1 MLRNLLRWM
10 LQPIVEDLV
19 DKRFKEKMYERYYE
33 SKQNDLQERIK
44 RLRSTYF
51 PPPTQRVQTETKR
64 EEEPSGVLEVP
75 GPEEPRVRKK
85 NVKRKVDNS
94 NWYEDTMAEVEKA
107 RKKRE
112 EMDALKKKLTAKNNW
127 KK

>member
-1 MLRNLLRWM
+1 MLRRLLIGM
-10 LQPIVEDLV
+10 LRPYIEELV

-33 SKQNDLQERIK
+33 SRQQDLQQRIK
-44 RLRSTYF
+44 RLRESF
-51 PPPTQRVQTETKR
+51 SPPTQRVQTETKR
-64 EEEPSGVLEVP
+64 EEEPSSVLEVSE
-75 GPEEPRVRKK
+75 PEKRNLRKK
-85 NVKRKVDNS
+85 NNKKVDNS
-94 NWYEDTMAEVEKA
+94 NWYEDTMKEVEKA

>member
-85 NVKRKVDNS
+85 NNKKVDNS

>member
-1 MLRNLLRWM
+1 MLRRLLISM
-10 LQPIVEDLV
+10 LRPYVEELV

-33 SKQNDLQERIK
+33 SKQQNLQERIK
-44 RLRSTYF
+44 RLRENF
-51 PPPTQRVQTETKR
+51 PSPAQRVQTETKR
-64 EEEPSGVLEVP
+64 EEEPSSVLEVP

-85 NVKRKVDNS
+85 NNKKVDNS

>member
-1 MLRNLLRWM
+1 MLRRWVAHLLKPYIEEM
-10 LQPIVEDLV
+10 V
-19 DKRFKEKMYERYYE
+19 DQRFKEKMYERYYE
-33 SKQNDLQERIK
+33 SKQNDLQERIQ
-44 RLRSTYF
+44 RLRNTYF
-51 PPPTQRVQTETKR
+51 PPSTQRVQTEAKR

>member
-1 MLRNLLRWM
+1 MLRRWLALL
-10 LQPIVEDLV
+10 LKPYIEELV
-19 DKRFKEKMYERYYE
+19 DQRFKEKMYERYYE
-33 SKQNDLQERIK
+33 SKQNDLQERIQ
-44 RLRSTYF
+44 RLRRNLSS
-51 PPPTQRVQTETKR
+51 PTQRIQTETKR

-85 NVKRKVDNS
+85 NVKRKIDNS
-94 NWYEDTMAEVEKA
+94 NWYEDTMKEVEKA
-107 RKKRE
+107 RAKRE

>member
-1 MLRNLLRWM
+1 MLRNIVRWM

-19 DKRFKEKMYERYYE
+19 DQRFKEKMYERYYE

-64 EEEPSGVLEVP
+64 EEEPSSVLEVP

-85 NVKRKVDNS
+85 DNKKVDNS
-94 NWYEDTMAEVEKA
+94 NWYEDTMKEVEKA

-127 KK
+127 KR

>member
-1 MLRNLLRWM
+1 MLRRLIAHLLK
-10 LQPIVEDLV
+10 PYIEEIVDH
-19 DKRFKEKMYERYYE
+19 RFKEKMYERYYE
-33 SKQNDLQERIK
+33 SKQQDLQARIQ
-44 RLRSTYF
+44 RLRNTYF
-51 PPPTQRVQTETKR
+51 PPSTQRVQTETKR

-75 GPEEPRVRKK
+75 EPEEPRVRKK
-85 NVKRKVDNS
+85 NNKKVDNS
-94 NWYEDTMAEVEKA
+94 DWFEDTMAESEKA

>member
-1 MLRNLLRWM
+1 MLRRLLIGM
-10 LQPIVEDLV
+10 LRPYIEELV
-19 DKRFKEKMYERYYE
+19 DKRFKERMYERYYE
-33 SKQNDLQERIK
+33 SRQQDLQQRIK
-44 RLRSTYF
+44 RLRESF
-51 PPPTQRVQTETKR
+51 SPPTQRVQTETKR
-64 EEEPSGVLEVP
+64 EEEPSSVLEVP

-85 NVKRKVDNS
+85 NNKKVDNS

>member
-1 MLRNLLRWM
+1 MLRRLLISM
-10 LQPIVEDLV
+10 LRPYVEELV

-33 SKQNDLQERIK
+33 SKQQNLQERIK
-44 RLRSTYF
+44 RLRENF
-51 PPPTQRVQTETKR
+51 PSPAQRVQTETKR
-64 EEEPSGVLEVP
+64 EEEPSSVLEVP

-85 NVKRKVDNS
+85 NNKKVDNS
-94 NWYEDTMAEVEKA
+94 NWYEDTMKEVEKA

>member
-44 RLRSTYF
+44 RLRNTYF

-64 EEEPSGVLEVP
+64 EEEPSSVLEVP

-85 NVKRKVDNS
+85 DNKKVDNS
-94 NWYEDTMAEVEKA
+94 NWYEDTMKEVEKA

>member
-1 MLRNLLRWM
+1 MLRRWLALL
-10 LQPIVEDLV
+10 LKPYIEELV
-19 DKRFKEKMYERYYE
+19 DQRFKEKMYERYYE
-33 SKQNDLQERIK
+33 SKQNDLQERIQ
-44 RLRSTYF
+44 RLRRNLSS
-51 PPPTQRVQTETKR
+51 PTQRIQTETKR

-75 GPEEPRVRKK
+75 RPEEPRVRKK
-85 NVKRKVDNS
+85 NVKRKIDNS

>member
-1 MLRNLLRWM
+1 MLRRWLALL
-10 LQPIVEDLV
+10 LKPYIDELV
-19 DKRFKEKMYERYYE
+19 DQRFKEKMYERYYE
-33 SKQNDLQERIK
+33 SKQNDLQERIQ
-44 RLRSTYF
+44 RLRRNLSS
-51 PPPTQRVQTETKR
+51 PTQRIQTETKR

-75 GPEEPRVRKK
+75 RPEEPRVRKK
-85 NVKRKVDNS
+85 NVKRKIDNS
-94 NWYEDTMAEVEKA
+94 NWYEDTMKEVEKA

>member
-1 MLRNLLRWM
+1 MLRNIVRWM

-64 EEEPSGVLEVP
+64 EEEPSSVLEVP

-85 NVKRKVDNS
+85 DNKKVDNS

>member
-1 MLRNLLRWM
+1 MLRNIVRWM

-64 EEEPSGVLEVP
+64 EEEPSSVLEVP

-85 NVKRKVDNS
+85 DNKKVDNS
-94 NWYEDTMAEVEKA
+94 NWYEDTMKEVEKA

-127 KK
+127 KR

>member
-1 MLRNLLRWM
+1 MLRNIVRWM

-44 RLRSTYF
+44 RLRSAHF

-85 NVKRKVDNS
+85 DNKKVDNS

>member
-1 MLRNLLRWM
+1 LLKPYIEEM
-10 LQPIVEDLV
+10 V
-19 DKRFKEKMYERYYE
+19 DQRFKEKMYERYYE
-33 SKQNDLQERIK
+33 SKQQDLQERIQ
-44 RLRSTYF
+44 RLRRSISS
-51 PPPTQRVQTETKR
+51 PTQRVQTETKR

-85 NVKRKVDNS
+85 NNKKVDNS
-94 NWYEDTMAEVEKA
+94 DWFEDTMAEIEKA

>member
-1 MLRNLLRWM
+1 MLRNIVRWM

-64 EEEPSGVLEVP
+64 EEEPSSVLEVP

-85 NVKRKVDNS
+85 DNKKVDNS
-94 NWYEDTMAEVEKA
+94 NWYEDTMKEVEKA

>member
-1 MLRNLLRWM
+1 MLRRWLALL
-10 LQPIVEDLV
+10 LKPYIDELV
-19 DKRFKEKMYERYYE
+19 DQRFKEKMYERYYE
-33 SKQNDLQERIK
+33 SKQNDLQERIQ
-44 RLRSTYF
+44 RLRRNLSS
-51 PPPTQRVQTETKR
+51 PTQRIQTETKR

-85 NVKRKVDNS
+85 NVKRKIDNS
-94 NWYEDTMAEVEKA
+94 NWYEDTMKEVEKA